1 MDIKTIGVAGAGT
14 MGRGVAQ
21 VALVQGFKVMLQDLE
36 MKILAAAKARIDQGL
51 GRLVE
56 KGQISEGHK
65 NDMLRNITLVTQLA
79 EFRTADFAVE
89 AATESF
95 EVKRQIFQE
104 LDKACRPGVVLATNT
119 SSISVTR
126 IAAQTKRPDKV
137 IGMHFMNPVP
147 AMQLVEV
154 VMGRETSAETANL
167 TMELARK
174 LGKTPV
180 QAKDFPGF
188 LANRILMPMIN
199 EAIFALMEG
208 VGDVESIDTVMK
220 LGMNHKMGPL
230 ALADLIGLDV
240 CLAVLRML
248 QEGLGDPKYRP
259 SPLLVQMVDAGYL
272 GRKTGK
278 GFYKY
283 E

>member
-1 MDIKTIGVAGAGT
+1 MDIKAIGVAGAGT

-21 VALVQGFKVMLQDLE
+21 VALIQGFKVMLQDLE
-36 MKILAAAKARIDQGL
+36 MKILAAAKTRIDQGL
-51 GRLVE
+51 IRLVE
-56 KGQISEGHK
+56 KGQISDGQK
-65 NDMLRNITLVTQLA
+65 NDMLRNLSLVTPLA
-79 EFRTADFAVE
+79 EFRSADFVVE

-95 EVKRQIFQE
+95 EVKRPIFQE

-119 SSISVTR
+119 SSISITR
-126 IAAQTKRPDKV
+126 IGAQTKRPDKV

-154 VMGRETSAETANL
+154 VSGRETSAETVTL

-174 LGKTPV
+174 LGKMPV

-240 CLAVLRML
+240 CLAVLRTL

-259 SPLLVQMVDAGYL
+259 CPLLVQMVDAGYF